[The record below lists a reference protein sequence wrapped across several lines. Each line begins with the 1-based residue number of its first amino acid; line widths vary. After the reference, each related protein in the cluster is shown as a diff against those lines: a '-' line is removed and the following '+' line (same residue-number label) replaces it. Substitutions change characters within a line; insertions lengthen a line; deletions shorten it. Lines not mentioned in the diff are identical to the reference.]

1 METSHKIIE
10 TVGLNIVKT
19 AMEIKRAI
27 SKRETSIK
35 ALTTCNEKESFPN
48 GSSIKINE
56 IQYPKTVSEELKT
69 AHGTS
74 ETSLIASFR
83 KQLIDG
89 RINLLQHDRDS
100 LKHQLDTYFD
110 PHHITQLIYQ
120 SLPILT
126 AANEAN
132 MRIVNQLI
140 FEINIRWS
148 KVLQKEEEEAK
159 KFAANVAMV
168 VQPSPPTIEALQ
180 LELLSMKEQLQKL
193 ANSSDRRPV
202 HQRRSEHGNDGSTK
216 PKKSNRDNRGRSRST
231 SNQSKRNTDIGKVG
245 QGSRNKNQ
253 QKKRSNSNKKQE
265 S

>member
-10 TVGLNIVKT
+10 TVGLGIVKK

-126 AANEAN
+126 AANEIN
-132 MRIVNQLI
+132 IRIVNQLI

-148 KVLQKEEEEAK
+148 KILQKEEEEAK
-159 KFAANVAMV
+159 KFANVAMV
-168 VQPSPPTIEALQ
+168 VQTPPPTIEALQ
-180 LELLSMKEQLQKL
+180 LELLSMKEQLVKL
-193 ANSSDRRPV
+193 ANSSDRRQV
-202 HQRRSEHGNDGSTK
+202 HQRRSEHGKDGSTK
-216 PKKSNRDNRGRSRST
+216 PKKSNQDNRGRSRST
-231 SNQSKRNTDIGKVG
+231 SNQSKRNTDTGKVG